1 MGMANMRIGHIE
13 VTQPGSVPGLR
24 SPGVGFEQPFEMLD
38 ACHDRVRR
46 TLELMGKLQN
56 HLQTQGCDDSARQAA
71 RDVLRYFDIAAPL
84 HHQDEELHIFPA
96 LRERLAEDA
105 PLLALVQRL
114 EQDHREMDALWN
126 TVVRV
131 SLQALIDGSS
141 PALSPEQKH
150 ALQVFR
156 ERYEQ
161 HLALE
166 DEVAYPAARQVVGVS
181 EQQVMG
187 KEMAARRQR

>member
-13 VTQPGSVPGLR
+13 VTQPGSVAGLR

-71 RDVLRYFDIAAPL
+71 RDVQRYFDIAAPL

-126 TVVRV
+126 TQVRV

-141 PALSPEQKH
+141 PALSPEQEH

-187 KEMAARRQR
+187 VEMAARRQR

>member
-1 MGMANMRIGHIE
+1 MGIVNMRIGHIE

-71 RDVLRYFDIAAPL
+71 RDVQRYFDIAAPL

-114 EQDHREMDALWN
+114 EQDHRDMDAQWS
-126 TVVRV
+126 TVVRG
-131 SLQALIDGSS
+131 SLEALSDGSS
-141 PALSPEQKH
+141 STFSPEQRY
-150 ALQVFR
+150 ALNAFR

-166 DEVAYPAARQVVGVS
+166 DEVAYPSARQVVGVS

-187 KEMAARRQR
+187 EEMAARRQR